1 LRRDRHRLGELFKRL
16 PPLRKTAKESDVKK
30 SLFMSK
36 IGWRA
41 NVNPRASE
49 CIPRASR
56 QCEEPKQKGHMM
68 SQSRLNLN

>member
-1 LRRDRHRLGELFKRL
+1 VRKGPNGRESSEKRLRRDRHRLGELFKRL

-49 CIPRASR
+49 CIPTGI
-56 QCEEPKQKGHMM
+56 KTM
-68 SQSRLNLN
+68 